1 MDVRVVG
8 AAEAVPQQAPPA
20 SAQQAGGSVA
30 SGESVGSQVFAHEPH
45 LGNGALSPVVAKL
58 LAGDLPKHAS
68 VSVSYRVEHDPNM
81 IVTVFTDPATGQ
93 EIAQAPPEVM
103 VQFAQ
108 FFDKHSG
115 VTVDRSA

>member
-8 AAEAVPQQAPPA
+8 SADAAPQQSPPA
-20 SAQQAGGSVA
+20 GAPQAGAVQGGSVA
-30 SGESVGSQVFAHEPH
+30 SEVFANEPH
-45 LGNGALSPVVAKL
+45 LANGSLSPVVAKL
-58 LAGDLPKHAS
+58 FSGDLPKS
-68 VSVSYRVEHDPNM
+68 VTVNVSYRVEHDPNM
-81 IVTVFTDPATGQ
+81 IVTVFTDPTTGQ
-93 EIAQAPPEVM
+93 EIAQVPPEVM